1 MIDREKKLAA
11 GVALVVALWGA
22 DLGWNKYQTTLK
34 KNQSVQQNVAQDL
47 STSRLATARGMRARK
62 KLQLWQSQSLPTNV
76 DIAQALYQDWLQQ
89 LLVDTGLKVKENIIR
104 PRTSSKKFKEI
115 SFVVSAAGTL
125 DQLTD
130 FLYRFYQSPHLH
142 RISSTSISPNDDRSA
157 LNISLTIDALSLNK
171 ADQTD
176 QLAEGS
182 SDSIQQTLK
191 LLKKTIGERNLFA
204 AYKPARTPEPAVTV
218 ATKAKEEP
226 EDTEAKQ
233 AIFSSINYG
242 QDGWLMSIRM
252 KNSGKVH
259 YFREGDEIEIGRFY
273 GTLEMLDGNRRRAV
287 IMTDT
292 EWVEIWF
299 GQTLD
304 QAAPLDDFAS

>member
-22 DLGWNKYQTTLK
+22 DLGWNKYQTVLE
-34 KNQSVQQNVAQDL
+34 KNQNVQQNVARNL
-47 STSRLATARGMRARK
+47 SKANLATARGMRARK
-62 KLQLWQSQSLPTNV
+62 KLQLWQSQSLPTNI
-76 DIAQALYQDWLQQ
+76 DIAQSLYQDWLQQ
-89 LLVDTGLKVKENIIR
+89 LLIDSGLKVKNNLIR
-104 PRTSSKKFKEI
+104 RTNSKDFKEV
-115 SFVVSAAGTL
+115 SFVVSATGTL

-142 RISSTSISPNDDRSA
+142 RISSTDIAPNDDRSA
-157 LNISLTIDALSLNK
+157 LIISLTIDALSLGKGN
-171 ADQTD
+171 QTD
-176 QLAEGS
+176 KLAEGS
-182 SDSIQQTLK
+182 SDLIQQTLK
-191 LLKKTIGERNLFA
+191 QLQKNIGSRNLFA
-204 AYKPARTPEPAVTV
+204 AYKPPQSSESTVTV
-218 ATKAKEEP
+218 VAET

-242 QDGWLMSIRM
+242 QNGWLMSIRM
-252 KNSGKVH
+252 KDSGKVY
-259 YFREGDEIEIGRFY
+259 YFREGDEIEIGRFF
-273 GTLEMLDGNRRRAV
+273 GTVEMLDGEQRRAI